1 MTKVAENIVKSLGQI
16 RQNINAMA
24 EQTTYR
30 ESVRLLAVSKKHSAE
45 AIRVAYE
52 AGQREFAENYVQEGV
67 AKVQQLQALDIT
79 WHFIGPLQSN
89 KTKLVAE
96 HFDWVQSIDR
106 EKIARR
112 LNDQRSG
119 ALPPLNVLLQVNI
132 DNDPN
137 KSGVKKSD
145 VNALAKFV
153 SKCPHLKLRGIMT
166 ILEADTDEKQQLDSF
181 TSMRELYQQ
190 LQQLHPSVDT
200 LSMGMS
206 GDMRQ
211 AIHAGANMVRIGTA
225 IFGQRES

>member
-145 VNALAKFV
+145 VNAL
-153 SKCPHLKLRGIMT
+153 
-166 ILEADTDEKQQLDSF
+166 
-181 TSMRELYQQ
+181 
-190 LQQLHPSVDT
+190 
-200 LSMGMS
+200 
-206 GDMRQ
+206 
-211 AIHAGANMVRIGTA
+211 
-225 IFGQRES
+225 